1 MHGTPTSTLP
11 GSMGAHAHAL
21 PGTPPPLAAP
31 SSAPAPLRARDLSTA
46 LLGLVALGAAAALG
60 AEPGLGSS
68 QGAALRLAPSV
79 LLVDLAAMVLTAPA
93 LIAAHQFL
101 RLAAPP
107 EALAASLGRALIH
120 GGRVAG
126 ALALV
131 VLFFAATT
139 RLAIPGLL
147 VSLLAVGVFTS
158 VTACVELSAAERR
171 AGAVV
176 GYFPLLLMAWLA
188 LSWMIAL
195 RVGVDVGGWVLGFG
209 GGL

>member
-1 MHGTPTSTLP
+1 MHATSTSTLAATA
-11 GSMGAHAHAL
+11 GALA
-21 PGTPPPLAAP
+21 PPIERPPSTPPGVRPP
-31 SSAPAPLRARDLSTA
+31 TARDLSAA

-60 AEPGLGSS
+60 SEPGAS
-68 QGAALRLAPSV
+68 ALRLAPSV
-79 LLVDLAAMVLTAPA
+79 LMVDLAAMILTAPA

-101 RLAAPP
+101 RLAASP
-107 EALAASLGRALIH
+107 EELAAGLGRALID
-120 GGRVAG
+120 GGRIAG

-139 RLAIPGLL
+139 DLAIVALL
-147 VSLLAVGVFTS
+147 AALLAVGVFTS

-171 AGAVV
+171 AGDVA
-176 GYFPLLLMAWLA
+176 GFFPLLLIGWLV

-195 RVGVDVGGWVLGFG
+195 RVGVDVSGWVLGFG